1 LTSVFSSPSPPP
13 TYDAQG
19 RRTNTREVRYR
30 KKLEDERIRL
40 VDRAMKNDPNFRPPV
55 EYHQQK
61 RNQRPSEKVYIPV
74 KEFPEINF
82 FGLLVGPR
90 GNSLKKME
98 RESGAKISIRGKGS
112 VKEGKARPDQ
122 YADDAEED
130 LHCLVLGESEEK
142 VAACVKMINRVI
154 ETVRLTYV
162 PVIQFIANDVFQA
175 ASTPEGQNDHKR
187 NQLRELAALN
197 GTLRDDENQ
206 ICQNCGGV
214 GHRKYDCPEQRN
226 FTANIICRVCGSA
239 GHMARDCTVNRDPNA
254 PPLSGPSPPMIK
266 SGFDSEYA
274 NLMAELGESG
284 RGGGGGE
291 PGRTP
296 WAGPSTGH
304 DITAGG
310 SNIPPWRRPEVW
322 QTNPNP
328 QQQQGGY
335 RPPQQGYGGGYGG
348 APAGYGGGAPQYGA
362 GGYPQASSY
371 PQQPAQDYNYAQ
383 YYQGQYAQ
391 QQQIGTPSI

>member
-1 LTSVFSSPSPPP
+1 
-13 TYDAQG
+13 
-19 RRTNTREVRYR
+19 
-30 KKLEDERIRL
+30 
-40 VDRAMKNDPNFRPPV
+40 MKNDPNFRPPA

-61 RNQRPSEKVYIPV
+61 RSQRPSEKVYIPV

-122 YADDAEED
+122 FADDAEED

-154 ETVRLTYV
+154 ET
-162 PVIQFIANDVFQA
+162 A

-239 GHMARDCTVNRDPNA
+239 GHMARDCTVNKDPNA
-254 PPLSGPSPPMIK
+254 VALSGPSPPTNRG
-266 SGFDSEYA
+266 GFDSEYA
-274 NLMAELGESG
+274 SLMAELGEGAGGSG
-284 RGGGGGE
+284 GDAGKSA
-291 PGRTP
+291 
-296 WAGPSTGH
+296 WAGPSGGH

-310 SNIPPWRRPEVW
+310 SNIPPWRRPEAW
-322 QTNPNP
+322 PAITNTN
-328 QQQQGGY
+328 QQQPAGY
-335 RPPQQGYGGGYGG
+335 RPPQPGYPGAYGG
-348 APAGYGGGAPQYGA
+348 APGAYSAGGAQQWGA
-362 GGYPQASSY
+362 QAGYPQASGY
-371 PQQPAQDYNYAQ
+371 PQQPQQDYSANYAQ
-383 YYQGQYAQ
+383 YYQSQYAQ
-391 QQQIGTPSI
+391 QQITN

>member
-1 LTSVFSSPSPPP
+1 VTDSVS
-13 TYDAQG
+13 
-19 RRTNTREVRYR
+19 
-30 KKLEDERIRL
+30 
-40 VDRAMKNDPNFRPPV
+40 
-55 EYHQQK
+55 
-61 RNQRPSEKVYIPV
+61 
-74 KEFPEINF
+74 
-82 FGLLVGPR
+82 
-90 GNSLKKME
+90 
-98 RESGAKISIRGKGS
+98 
-112 VKEGKARPDQ
+112 
-122 YADDAEED
+122 
-130 LHCLVLGESEEK
+130 
-142 VAACVKMINRVI
+142 
-154 ETVRLTYV
+154 
-162 PVIQFIANDVFQA
+162 QA

-274 NLMAELGESG
+274 SLMAELGESG

-291 PGRTP
+291 PGRTS

-348 APAGYGGGAPQYGA
+348 APGYGGGAQYGMQGYSQA
-362 GGYPQASSY
+362 SGYPQ
-371 PQQPAQDYNYAQ
+371 QQPQDYNYAQ

>member
-1 LTSVFSSPSPPP
+1 
-13 TYDAQG
+13 
-19 RRTNTREVRYR
+19 
-30 KKLEDERIRL
+30 
-40 VDRAMKNDPNFRPPV
+40 MKNDPNFRPPV

-61 RNQRPSEKVYIPV
+61 RSQRPSEKVYIPV

-98 RESGAKISIRGKGS
+98 KESGAKISIRGKGS

-122 YADDAEED
+122 FAEDAEED
-130 LHCLVLGESEEK
+130 LHCLVLADSDEK
-142 VAACVKMINRVI
+142 VASCVRLINRVI
-154 ETVRLTYV
+154 ET
-162 PVIQFIANDVFQA
+162 A

-239 GHMARDCTVNRDPNA
+239 GHMARDCTVNKGIPFGGDSMGN
-254 PPLSGPSPPMIK
+254 GPGGSPTQAMVK
-266 SGFDSEYA
+266 GGFDSEYA
-274 NLMAELGESG
+274 SLMAELGETGKGPGPDSARG
-284 RGGGGGE
+284 SWGGG
-291 PGRTP
+291 
-296 WAGPSTGH
+296 AGDISTSS
-304 DITAGG
+304 

-322 QTNPNP
+322 QSALGSLGTQNNT
-328 QQQQGGY
+328 GN
-335 RPPQQGYGGGYGG
+335 RPPQPPYGGYPTGG
-348 APAGYGGGAPQYGA
+348 APGYGQSGYSSYPQAPG
-362 GGYPQASSY
+362 GGYPQS
-371 PQQPAQDYNYAQ
+371 QDYSNYAQ

-391 QQQIGTPSI
+391 QTSS